1 MESDD
6 ESDIQLFSSASAST
20 SSSSKGNPKQKN
32 NNNNNNKSVSPEHY
46 EPAGKKQKCE
56 KDDIKEKDS
65 EISKSLTSLVTDETD
80 QDEAG
85 TSNES
90 SWQEK
95 QQQQQQQPGH
105 EQEDIR
111 LRLEELGLNS
121 WLVSQCRS
129 LGLRHP
135 TPVQSNCIPEIL
147 KGRDVIGCA
156 KTGSGKTAAFA
167 LPLLQLLFEDPYGIF
182 GVVLT
187 PTRELAKQIADQ
199 FRVFGQPAGVKVVEV
214 VGGMEML
221 KQSQQLHDKPH
232 IIVATPG
239 RLADHLDSSESFHL
253 QRIKIL
259 VMDEADRLLD
269 DDTAFPEQLQLIFKH
284 MPPKRQTLLFSA
296 TLNETI
302 MSLKESALTNP
313 FFWKAKSEVATVD
326 QLDQRYVLVPAQVKE
341 PNLIQIVK
349 EFQEEK
355 PLSNCIIFTKT
366 CRTCQILSRLLTKC
380 GFSCAALHSMM
391 NQKKRFDSLHL
402 FKSKQT
408 KILVATDVAS
418 RGLDIPTVDLVVNFD
433 LPTQPKVYVHRVGR
447 TARAGRGGKAL
458 TIITEHDIKLLHAI
472 EGLVNVRL
480 TEHKVNEKEV
490 MANLVKIN
498 VAKKTLEVRLESS
511 EFGKR
516 KEKRQINRKKKRML
530 EEKE

>member
-1 MESDD
+1 LSSFNLFKLGICYSSKMESDE
-6 ESDIQLFSSASAST
+6 ESEIQLFSSASAST
-20 SSSSKGNPKQKN
+20 SAKDAVGDD
-32 NNNNNNKSVSPEHY
+32 Y
-46 EPAGKKQKCE
+46 EPAGKKPRREIDSSE
-56 KDDIKEKDS
+56 KTEEEVSEKKEKQTPSSANVDAEEDDS
-65 EISKSLTSLVTDETD
+65 EEPR
-80 QDEAG
+80 
-85 TSNES
+85 
-90 SWQEK
+90 
-95 QQQQQQQPGH
+95 QQRH
-105 EQEDIR
+105 DQEDVR
-111 LRLEELGLNS
+111 LDLEQLGLNS
-121 WLVSQCRS
+121 WLVAQCRS

-135 TPVQSNCIPEIL
+135 TPVQSNCIPEII

-182 GVVLT
+182 AVVLT

-199 FRVFGQPAGVKVVEV
+199 FRVFGRPAGVKVVEV

-221 KQSQQLHDKPH
+221 KQSQQLDEKPH
-232 IIVATPG
+232 IVVATPG
-239 RLADHLDSSESFHL
+239 RLADHLDSSESFNL
-253 QRIKIL
+253 KRIKCL

-269 DDTAFPEQLQLIFKH
+269 DDTGFPEQLQLIFKH
-284 MPPKRQTLLFSA
+284 MPSKRQTLLFSA
-296 TLNETI
+296 TLNDTI
-302 MSLKESALTNP
+302 LSLKDSALTDP
-313 FFWKAKSEVATVD
+313 FFWKAKSEVATVE

-355 PLSNCIIFTKT
+355 PLSNCIVFTKT
-366 CRTCQILSRLLTKC
+366 CRTCQILSRLLSKC

-418 RGLDIPTVDLVVNFD
+418 RGLDIPTVDLVINFD

-480 TEHKVNEKEV
+480 KEHKVNEKEV

-516 KEKRQINRKKKRML
+516 KEKRQINKKKKRIL
-530 EEKE
+530 ENKE

>member
-1 MESDD
+1 MDSDD
-6 ESDIQLFSSASAST
+6 ESDIQLFSCPST
-20 SSSSKGNPKQKN
+20 ATPTPTSIKDTNAEN
-32 NNNNNNKSVSPEHY
+32 Y
-46 EPAGKKQKCE
+46 EPAGKKQKRE
-56 KDDIKEKDS
+56 VNETEAPIDNEVQSPPTTKETIETEGDEDAAETEDS
-65 EISKSLTSLVTDETD
+65 CHL
-80 QDEAG
+80 
-85 TSNES
+85 
-90 SWQEK
+90 
-95 QQQQQQQPGH
+95 GH
-105 EQEDIR
+105 DQEDKH
-111 LRLEELGLNS
+111 LTLEQLGLNS
-121 WLVSQCRS
+121 WLVAQCRS

-135 TPVQSNCIPEIL
+135 TPVQSNCIPEII

-182 GVVLT
+182 AVVLT
-187 PTRELAKQIADQ
+187 PTRELAKQIAEQ
-199 FRVFGQPAGVKVVEV
+199 FRVFGRPAGVKVVEV

-221 KQSQQLHDKPH
+221 KQSQQLSEKPH
-232 IIVATPG
+232 IVVATPG
-239 RLADHLDSSESFHL
+239 RLADHLDSSEAFNL
-253 QRIKIL
+253 KRIKCL

-269 DDTAFPEQLQLIFKH
+269 DDTGFPEQLQLIFKH
-284 MPPKRQTLLFSA
+284 MPSKRQTLLFSA
-296 TLNETI
+296 TLNDTI
-302 MSLKESALTNP
+302 MGLKESALTDP
-313 FFWKAKSEVATVD
+313 FFWKAKSEVATVE

-366 CRTCQILSRLLTKC
+366 CRTCQILSRLLSKC

-447 TARAGRGGKAL
+447 TARAGRGGKAM

-472 EGLVNVRL
+472 EGLVNIRL

-516 KEKRQINRKKKRML
+516 KEKRQINKKKKKIL
-530 EEKE
+530 ENNH